1 MPVINVND
9 LMVLYLPN
17 VKLSIVSLEPPKFI
31 VLPSWFNVTDLTLV
45 ARPGFCLS
53 LHFTDD
59 LGTCI
64 GHPMHSEKIMKALH
78 KCWIMGVRITD

>member
-17 VKLSIVSLEPPKFI
+17 VKLSIVSLEPPEFI
-31 VLPSWFNVTDLTLV
+31 VL
-45 ARPGFCLS
+45 PGFCLS